1 MGYFVTLG
9 VSSNYLHRL
18 AGMVVL
24 AAGMALAMTPATNAI
39 VSSLPAAKQG
49 VASAVND
56 TARELGGAFGIAM
69 VGSSFNI
76 GYRGEIDN
84 QIARFPAEVAEG
96 AKESPA
102 IALDASRGLG
112 GQGSLLAD
120 VTRDS
125 FMVGMRWAVVLGAA
139 LLLIGAAYVWRRG
152 SSVEATEE
160 DDVLDLTD
168 GDAKV
173 DLALAPAPAD

>member
-1 MGYFVTLG
+1 
-9 VSSNYLHRL
+9 
-18 AGMVVL
+18 
-24 AAGMALAMTPATNAI
+24 
-39 VSSLPAAKQG
+39 
-49 VASAVND
+49 
-56 TARELGGAFGIAM
+56 M
-69 VGSSFNI
+69 VGSAFNI

-139 LLLIGAAYVWRRG
+139 LLLIGAAYVWLRG
-152 SSVEATEE
+152 SSVEAIEE

-168 GDAKV
+168 GDAGV